1 MKKKN
6 ENKVW
11 LPREEYINQLAAK
24 TNEVSI
30 SCVNSKTGPLCND
43 LALPTCTCREDAPCK
58 ATGCYCMK
66 GRQTM
71 SKVVAAYTRNLRLYN
86 TDQED
91 FWEQVRFKVKHRP
104 FPLFRF
110 FDCGDIADY
119 DFFLGM
125 IDLAKEF
132 PDIKFMSFTKKYEI
146 VNKWI
151 DENGDL
157 PENLNVVFSAWHIG
171 WKVINPHNLPVA
183 YVDFKDKTLNPE
195 FPEGIT
201 SCPNEKD
208 KTITCSICRKCWDK
222 RIKAVKFT
230 QH

>member
-1 MKKKN
+1 MKKN

-183 YVDFKDKTLNPE
+183 YVDSKDKTLNPE

>member
-86 TDQED
+86 TNQED
-91 FWEQVRFKVKHRP
+91 FWEQIRFKVKHRP

>member
-1 MKKKN
+1 MKKN

-11 LPREEYINQLAAK
+11 LPREEYITQLAAT

-86 TDQED
+86 ADQED

>member
-1 MKKKN
+1 MKKN

-86 TDQED
+86 TDQKD

-201 SCPNEKD
+201 NCPNEKD

>member
-195 FPEGIT
+195 FPEGST

>member
-1 MKKKN
+1 MKKN
-6 ENKVW
+6 ENKIW

>member
-1 MKKKN
+1 MKKN

-11 LPREEYINQLAAK
+11 LPREDYINQLAAK

-86 TDQED
+86 ADQED

>member
-1 MKKKN
+1 MKKN

-132 PDIKFMSFTKKYEI
+132 PDIKFMLFTKKYEI

>member
-1 MKKKN
+1 MKKN

-86 TDQED
+86 ADQED

-208 KTITCSICRKCWDK
+208 KTIACSICRKCWDK

>member
-1 MKKKN
+1 MKKN

-30 SCVNSKTGPLCND
+30 SCVNSKTGPLYND

-86 TDQED
+86 ADQED

>member
-1 MKKKN
+1 MKKN

>member
-24 TNEVSI
+24 TNEVNI